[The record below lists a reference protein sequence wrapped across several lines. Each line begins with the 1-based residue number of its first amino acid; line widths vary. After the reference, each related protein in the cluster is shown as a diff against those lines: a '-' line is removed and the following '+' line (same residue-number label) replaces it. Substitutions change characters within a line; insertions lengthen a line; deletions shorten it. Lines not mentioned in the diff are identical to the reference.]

1 MSKWINLG
9 ELMLQYGMISKQDL
23 EAGMKHKKESKL
35 RLGEALVEL
44 GKVTME
50 DIDYILSK
58 QLDIPFVIVDDISP
72 DSELLKKFR
81 KEFLI
86 VNRILPLYETDE
98 HISIVIE
105 DPFNSTAVDYI
116 RESFEKEV
124 NLATGSGRK
133 IEELLKKTFNKTGLP
148 ALMNSIKSI
157 IEKIRETSFYRID
170 FLVSE
175 NACVLSVFGV
185 GILKKM
191 DTVKGHF
198 SNDDIFRALDDI
210 GVPFLYEK
218 SVNNGRKFVAVYPLE
233 KGKNID
239 TFPAIIGEYGL
250 FLPDDA
256 TFTDAHVHG
265 ADKIFCLEAPM
276 PGYGYL
282 LTKRKKIEFD
292 KPVYTIDTA
301 PDDFKDYYV
310 SLVIPGTCPSC
321 NGSGCQPCNDLG
333 YVFKKIEVNYSSTD
347 LEEELRED

>member
-9 ELMLQYGMISKQDL
+9 ELMLQYGMISSQDL
-23 EAGMKHKKESKL
+23 EEGIRHKKETKL
-35 RLGEALVEL
+35 RLGEALVDL

-58 QLDIPFVIVDDISP
+58 QLDIPFVIVEDISP
-72 DSELLKKFR
+72 MNELLDKFR

-105 DPFNSTAVDYI
+105 DPFNSTAIDYI

-148 ALMNSIKSI
+148 ALVNSIKNI
-157 IEKIRETSFYRID
+157 IEKIQETSFYRID
-170 FLVSE
+170 FLLSE
-175 NACVLSVFGV
+175 NACALSVFGS

-198 SNDDIFRALDDI
+198 TSDDVFMALDDM
-210 GVPFLYEK
+210 GLPFLYEK
-218 SVNNGRKFVAVYPLE
+218 IVNNGRKFVAVYPLV
-233 KGKNID
+233 KDKNIE
-239 TFPAIIGEYGL
+239 TFPAILGSFGL
-250 FLPDDA
+250 FLPDSA
-256 TFTDAHVHG
+256 TFTDAYVQG
-265 ADKIFCLEAPM
+265 ADKTFFLEAPL
-276 PGYGYL
+276 PGYSYL
-282 LTKRKKIEFD
+282 LTKKRKIEFD
-292 KPVYTIDTA
+292 RLVYTIDTA

-310 SLVIPGTCPSC
+310 KLYVPGKCVSC
-321 NGSGCQPCNDLG
+321 NGAGCQPCNDLG
-333 YVFKKIEVNYSSTD
+333 YIFKKIEGIYSSTD
-347 LEEELRED
+347 LNEELKEG